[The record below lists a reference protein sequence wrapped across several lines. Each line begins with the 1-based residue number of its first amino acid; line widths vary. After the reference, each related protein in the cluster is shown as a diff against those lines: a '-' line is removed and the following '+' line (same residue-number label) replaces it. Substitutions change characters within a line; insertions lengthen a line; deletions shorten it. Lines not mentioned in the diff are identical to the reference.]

1 MSAKG
6 TFDAKS
12 GTHRF
17 RVVVSDKDKRVLK
30 WIESQSDF
38 SFSAKAAMQIVMAMY
53 GTSADLKDLL
63 PEISA
68 RLSAATMKKGAV
80 VPVGVVE
87 HVPDVQ
93 VQSTPAQSV
102 PVQPPVTQ
110 PAPAPAA
117 KPQIQS
123 GFGKAAAGPE
133 SPMVK
138 RMREAQGGQS
148 GQSPVA
154 PESGI
159 STNFSDL
166 APMG

>member
-87 HVPDVQ
+87 HVSEQ
-93 VQSTPAQSV
+93 VQSV
-102 PVQPPVTQ
+102 PVPPEPVQQPVAQ
-110 PAPAPAA
+110 PAPIPAA
-117 KPQIQS
+117 KPQIQP
-123 GFGKAAAGPE
+123 GFGKAASGPE

-148 GQSPVA
+148 GQSPVT